1 MTTKAIIYYHQ
12 NVNCSL
18 QYDLKHE
25 TVGFLKWLRF
35 GTTIPVIRPKIVI
48 MAIDIQAFFFKRENI
63 YGSVD
68 KSTQRNGYHRR
79 TICKMKRFYLQK
91 RWGKK
96 GNQTSES
103 DCVSLLSLLG
113 FWAKSMPVFQWI
125 YIHIYYIQMC
135 WTFVRA
141 KCSHK
146 MKKRNRDA
154 EERSTNKIK

>member
-1 MTTKAIIYYHQ
+1 M
-12 NVNCSL
+12 NCSL
-18 QYDLKHE
+18 RYDLKHE

-35 GTTIPVIRPKIVI
+35 GATIPVIRPKIVI
-48 MAIDIQAFFFKRENI
+48 MAIDIQAFFLLENI
-63 YGSVD
+63 HGSVD

-125 YIHIYYIQMC
+125 YIHIQMC

-146 MKKRNRDA
+146 IKNRDA